1 MIARPTKTIVYT
13 IGGFAFD
20 SKADAEFLYG
30 QMKRAERLKSPIFLT
45 AWRHQPDDLSETF
58 DDFFAE
64 RLLTH
69 WQKNLQMEDKGY
81 REVVA
86 RMRELVNG

>member
-1 MIARPTKTIVYT
+1 MIARPTKTIVYS
-13 IGGFAFD
+13 IGGFAFE

-30 QMKRAERLKSPIFLT
+30 QMKRAARIESALYVKAVEDHEEFT
-45 AWRHQPDDLSETF
+45 TETF
-58 DDFFAE
+58 GEFFAE
-64 RLLTH
+64 RLLAH

-86 RMRELVNG
+86 RMRALVNG